1 MSTFPCK
8 KCFPFGK
15 HFSYQVFYQV
25 FCSFMLRFIMRISP
39 IMRIA
44 TVTAARQSPTGPA
57 YSRPSMPMMPEK
69 MYAQG
74 RK

>member
-1 MSTFPCK
+1 
-8 KCFPFGK
+8 
-15 HFSYQVFYQV
+15 
-25 FCSFMLRFIMRISP
+25 MLRFIMRISP

-44 TVTAARQSPTGPA
+44 TVTAARQSPMGPA

>member
-1 MSTFPCK
+1 MSMFAYK
-8 KCFPFGK
+8 KCFPKGK

-25 FCSFMLRFIMRISP
+25 FCSFILQFIMRISP

-44 TVTAARQSPTGPA
+44 TVTAARQSPTGPE
-57 YSRPSMPMMPEK
+57 YSRPSMPIKLER